1 MGSVC
6 LVPEL
11 GFGADYSSVRESQA
25 GLPLAGCVCVG
36 GEDVDTPHR
45 VPSLGEVSCWK
56 KKMPSSVWEV
66 GQEKERVIPLAC
78 RLSPGLCLLLFP
90 TPSTLCA
97 DPATEDLFPPERSL
111 ESALCLSEKRAH

>member
-6 LVPEL
+6 PVPEL

-56 KKMPSSVWEV
+56 KQMPSSVWEV
-66 GQEKERVIPLAC
+66 GQEKERGD
-78 RLSPGLCLLLFP
+78 SPGLSPFP
-90 TPSTLCA
+90 RAL
-97 DPATEDLFPPERSL
+97 PPVVP
-111 ESALCLSEKRAH
+111 